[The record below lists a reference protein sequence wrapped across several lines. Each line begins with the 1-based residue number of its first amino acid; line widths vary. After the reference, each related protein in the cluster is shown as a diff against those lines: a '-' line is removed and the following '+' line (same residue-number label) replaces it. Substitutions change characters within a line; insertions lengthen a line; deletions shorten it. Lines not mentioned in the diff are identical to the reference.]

1 MGGIVRNKIQ
11 AILDPLRLKLAR
23 PDALTPMA
31 ILGLVAGIFASALV
45 TALRLALESLQIYF
59 LGLPSPGEYSALPL
73 AWRFFLPAIGGI
85 TLGLVL
91 FYLPKV
97 IRSVGVGYVIIR
109 FHRFEAD
116 LPWRNALVQFFS
128 AVWALL
134 VGLSGGREGPGIHLG
149 ATGGSWIGR
158 FLDLPHNSV
167 RTLVGCGAAA
177 AIAASF
183 NTPLAAVIFTLELIV
198 RQYTLATFIPIM
210 LAASAGALF
219 STMFFGTNPA
229 FDIQLMHNLALWEV
243 PILIGMGLVIGAFA
257 ASYIHITD
265 VSIRRTWDWPIWV
278 RYGIIGVITG
288 LIGLLLPQVMSLSYE
303 SVGLA
308 AGAKFALWLMVFM
321 MLAKLLL
328 SALTFGFGLPLGPI
342 GSTLVVGGFTGSALG
357 MFLLNVTQIPVSDV
371 AFYTVLGM
379 GAMMGATLQAPLA
392 ALTAVIELTGDT
404 GAIMPAMLTIIIA
417 SLTSRTVFHKDGI
430 YDTVLRANAHQMR
443 GLSLW
448 HNANDIAISSIINRN
463 FTETAAQCPVSY
475 LQELKTTAP
484 EWLVVRDEARQP
496 IGVIS
501 GYELNRFLAALPTSN
516 PPEEVLSGDVLSE
529 DGLSENILPD
539 DGEIQAPSPVEATP
553 DEQKP
558 DERMVD
564 LTAELSMI
572 PAKAVDIG
580 LTLIEA
586 RELMR
591 TNKVDVLIGQRTT
604 VPPFKRTF
612 GVLTRSSL
620 EEQA

>member
-1 MGGIVRNKIQ
+1 MGGVVRNKIQ

-31 ILGLVAGIFASALV
+31 ILGLLAGIFASALV
-45 TALRLALESLQIYF
+45 TAFRLALESLQIYF

-73 AWRFFLPAIGGI
+73 VWRFFLPAIGGI
-85 TLGLVL
+85 TLGIALY
-91 FYLPKV
+91 YLPKAM
-97 IRSVGVGYVIIR
+97 RSVGVGYVIIR
-109 FHRFEAD
+109 FHRSEAN
-116 LPWRNALVQFFS
+116 LPWRNAIVQFFS
-128 AVWALL
+128 AIWALL
-134 VGLSGGREGPGIHLG
+134 VGLSSGREGPGIHIG

-278 RYGIIGVITG
+278 RYGIIGVVTG
-288 LIGLLLPQVMSLSYE
+288 LIGLALPQVMSISYD

-308 AGAKFALWLMVFM
+308 ASAKFALGLLVFM
-321 MLAKLLL
+321 VLAKLVL
-328 SALTFGFGLPLGPI
+328 SSLTFGFGLPLGPI
-342 GSTLVVGGFTGSALG
+342 GSTLVVGGFTGSAIG
-357 MFLLNVTQIPVSDV
+357 MLLLNVTQIPVSDV
-371 AFYTVLGM
+371 AFYAVLGM

-404 GAIMPAMLTIIIA
+404 GAIVPAMLTIIIA
-417 SLTSRTVFHKDGI
+417 SLTSRTIFRKDGI

-448 HNANDIAISSIINRN
+448 HNANDIAISSIINRS
-463 FTETAAQCPVSY
+463 FTETAARCPVSY
-475 LQELKTTAP
+475 LQEQKTAAP
-484 EWLVVRDEARQP
+484 EWLVVRDDARQP

-501 GYELNRFLAALPTSN
+501 GYELNRFLATLSVSAPPADVSPT
-516 PPEEVLSGDVLSE
+516 GDVLAE
-529 DGLSENILPD
+529 DDRVQEP
-539 DGEIQAPSPVEATP
+539 APPEAITE
-553 DEQKP
+553 EQKP
-558 DERMVD
+558 AERMVD
-564 LTAELSMI
+564 LTTELTMI

>member
-1 MGGIVRNKIQ
+1 MGGVVRNKIQ

-31 ILGLVAGIFASALV
+31 ILGLLAGLFASALV
-45 TALRLALESLQIYF
+45 TAFRLALESLQIYF

-85 TLGLVL
+85 TLGLAI
-91 FYLPKV
+91 FYLPKA

-116 LPWRNALVQFFS
+116 LPWRNAVVQFFS
-128 AVWALL
+128 AIWALL
-134 VGLSGGREGPGIHLG
+134 VGLSSGREGPGIHLG

-278 RYGIIGVITG
+278 RFGIIGVITG
-288 LIGLLLPQVMSLSYE
+288 VIGLVLPQVMSISYD

-308 AGAKFALWLMVFM
+308 ASAKFALGLVALM

-357 MFLLNVTQIPVSDV
+357 MLLLNVTQIPVSDV

-404 GAIMPAMLTIIIA
+404 GAIVPAMLTIIIA
-417 SLTSRTVFHKDGI
+417 SLTSRTIFHKDGI

-448 HNANDIAISSIINRN
+448 HNANDIAISSIINRS

-475 LQELKTTAP
+475 LQELKTSAP
-484 EWLVVRDEARQP
+484 EWLVVRDDGRQP

-501 GYELNRFLAALPTSN
+501 GYELNRFLATLVTHNQPEDILP
-516 PPEEVLSGDVLSE
+516 EDVLSGDGQSQETSPTEVL
-529 DGLSENILPD
+529 LN
-539 DGEIQAPSPVEATP
+539 
-553 DEQKP
+553 EQKP
-558 DERMVD
+558 TERVVD
-564 LTAELSMI
+564 LTTELTMI